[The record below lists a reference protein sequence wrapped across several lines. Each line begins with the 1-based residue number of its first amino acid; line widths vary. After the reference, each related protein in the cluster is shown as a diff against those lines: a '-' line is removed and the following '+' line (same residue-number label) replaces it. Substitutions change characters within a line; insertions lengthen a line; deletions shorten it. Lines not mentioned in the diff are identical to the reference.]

1 MTIILVKILWSLL
14 TLQFNM
20 FIITYH
26 ERKYFYPNCAWRVL
40 CYFICM
46 EDPCIMYPFE
56 TLLFDWYFI
65 SFSFIVYPLGWMK
78 WTHEN
83 PSEGCL
89 ERVKLQTGNHHWPDK
104 IWKIWSCQSASSP
117 EEQGSFSGAV
127 FDFYARCFPVS
138 CQSCPNTSISFQL
151 GVGNS
156 HCQAQMRG
164 WEWAWSC
171 CSY

>member
-1 MTIILVKILWSLL
+1 MKENTFIPTVHEEYSVTLFAWKIL
-14 TLQFNM
+14 
-20 FIITYH
+20 
-26 ERKYFYPNCAWRVL
+26 AL
-40 CYFICM
+40 CFHCKLSYLI
-46 EDPCIMYPFE
+46 DI
-56 TLLFDWYFI
+56 FI

-89 ERVKLQTGNHHWPDK
+89 ERVKLQTGNQHWPDK